1 RSSVGAGSP
10 GSSVGAGS
18 PGYMVVTDQSHKPA
32 PAPAPALL
40 GGVSTRLL
48 GGVSTRLLGGV
59 STRPIGW
66 RINPSLSRQH
76 KYSDITR

>member
-1 RSSVGAGSP
+1 
-10 GSSVGAGS
+10 
-18 PGYMVVTDQSHKPA
+18 MVVTDQSHKPA

-48 GGVSTRLLGGV
+48 GGVSTRLLVAYQPALLGGV